1 MKSLS
6 VFLVL
11 ALSFSTSS
19 ADKFPS
25 LLVYGDSI
33 SAGYG
38 ISKEKQ
44 WSEVLKTE
52 FSKAGI
58 DVEILN
64 TSVSGETT
72 GGGLARIDRTLDELK
87 PSYLLLELGG
97 NDALRGYPPKKIYKN
112 LQQIIEAARKRG
124 IEVFLMQIKILPN
137 YGKRYQSEFESLYSD
152 IANDTGVILIP
163 FMLNEIALN
172 KEFML
177 NDGIHPNESA
187 QPLMAKFVFD
197 SLKSHLK

>member
-52 FSKAGI
+52 FSKEGI
-58 DVEILN
+58 NVEILN

-87 PSYLLLELGG
+87 PTYLLLELGG

>member
-52 FSKAGI
+52 FSKEGI
-58 DVEILN
+58 ELEILN

-87 PSYLLLELGG
+87 PTYLLLELGG

>member
-1 MKSLS
+1 
-6 VFLVL
+6 
-11 ALSFSTSS
+11 LSFSTSS

-52 FSKAGI
+52 FSKEGI

-87 PSYLLLELGG
+87 PTYLLLELGG

>member
-11 ALSFSTSS
+11 ALSFSTSG

-52 FSKAGI
+52 FRKEGI

-64 TSVSGETT
+64 MSVSGETT

-87 PSYLLLELGG
+87 PTYLLLELGG

>member
-52 FSKAGI
+52 FSKEGI

-87 PSYLLLELGG
+87 PTYLLLELGG

-137 YGKRYQSEFESLYSD
+137 YGKRYQSEFESLFSD

>member
-52 FSKAGI
+52 FSKEGI
-58 DVEILN
+58 ELEILN

-87 PSYLLLELGG
+87 PTYLLLELGG

-197 SLKSHLK
+197 SLKSYLK

>member
-52 FSKAGI
+52 FSKEGI

-72 GGGLARIDRTLDELK
+72 GGGLARINRTLDELK
-87 PSYLLLELGG
+87 PTYLLLELGG

>member
-25 LLVYGDSI
+25 LLVYRDSI

-38 ISKEKQ
+38 ISKDKQ

-52 FSKAGI
+52 FSKEGI

-137 YGKRYQSEFESLYSD
+137 YGKRYQSELESLYSD
-152 IANDTGVILIP
+152 IAIDTGVILIP

-172 KEFML
+172 NEFML

-187 QPLMAKFVFD
+187 QPMMAKFVFD